1 MTDPPSLVCRG
12 RSLDTSSPL
21 VMGVVNATPDS
32 FSDRTRLTTVEA
44 RVGASLQLLDDGA
57 DILDVGGQSGIT
69 SVPEISEDEEIERVI
84 PLLDAIVA
92 ARPDA
97 VISVD
102 TYRPRVAQAVIEAGA
117 SMINDVS
124 GLQHPEIVELCARAG
139 CALVLMHTRVAPKK
153 KLLDPALYDDVTA
166 DVVDM
171 LTDRWRQAG
180 HLGLGDEAIVLDP
193 GIDYAKTPHQS
204 LTVLQEIDRVAAL
217 GRPILFA
224 LSRKDFIGAIT
235 QRPPAE
241 RLGGTLAAIGYIG
254 QRPGAIYRVHD
265 VAQTVDFLRV
275 QAALT
280 QGVGL
285 LPDAVLHED
294 LRREG

>member
-102 TYRPRVAQAVIEAGA
+102 TYRPRVARAAIEAGA
-117 SMINDVS
+117 SLINDVS
-124 GLQHPEIVELCARAG
+124 GLQHPEIVELCARAE

-180 HLGLGDEAIVLDP
+180 RLGLGDEAGHLPDV
-193 GIDYAKTPHQS
+193 
-204 LTVLQEIDRVAAL
+204 L
-217 GRPILFA
+217 GRRRLVA
-224 LSRKDFIGAIT
+224 RAAVAHHIGA
-235 QRPPAE
+235 QGAM
-241 RLGGTLAAIGYIG
+241 GHAA
-254 QRPGAIYRVHD
+254 AHVHRVGFSAKRFK
-265 VAQTVDFLRV
+265 VF
-275 QAALT
+275 
-280 QGVGL
+280 GK
-285 LPDAVLHED
+285 
-294 LRREG
+294 